1 MSETSIK
8 PYFVRAV
15 HQWCSDLGYTP
26 YLSVL
31 VNKQTQVPL
40 EYVRNGEIV
49 LNVGLLATSK
59 LQLDNEFVS
68 FQARFNGVARE
79 IFVPLS
85 QITGIYARETGQGM
99 FFETAQA
106 EEQAS
111 QRESALA
118 PSSCMGVSN
127 LNPSLDSTI
136 NAETALEEKPALGPV
151 KLEVAKSSEN
161 GPLPDNPAPIRS
173 KPTLTRV
180 K

>member
-1 MSETSIK
+1 MGMSETSIK
-8 PYFVRAV
+8 PYFIRAV

-31 VNKQTQVPL
+31 VNKQTQIPL

-68 FQARFNGVARE
+68 FQARFNGIARE
-79 IFVPLS
+79 IFVPIS
-85 QITGIYARETGQGM
+85 QITAIYARETGQGM

-106 EEQAS
+106 PEQDS
-111 QRESALA
+111 QMEATRV
-118 PSSCMGVSN
+118 PSSPVSS
-127 LNPSLDSTI
+127 LNSSHDSTI
-136 NAETALEEKPALGPV
+136 NAEPGLEEKPTLAPV
-151 KLEVAKSSEN
+151 KLEIAKNPEN
-161 GPLPDNPAPIRS
+161 DNFPHTPAPARS